1 MGGVCMSAIASTIES
16 WPIPEPGGEAIPLDD
31 EPINGQPQKQA
42 PAPDRLP
49 LIVATDDESDEF
61 DDDDF
66 DDDFDDNFED
76 ELEDDFEDELADVP
90 EELDDDEFAPDGDD
104 DEEGGPVEFEEDEDF

>member
-1 MGGVCMSAIASTIES
+1 MSATESTTDI
-16 WPIPEPGGEAIPLDD
+16 WPIEAPGGEVKPLSD
-31 EPINGQPQKQA
+31 EPET
-42 PAPDRLP
+42 PDSWPEPLP
-49 LIVATDDESDEF
+49 EVEATDDDTEEF

-76 ELEDDFEDELADVP
+76 ELEDDFEDEFGDVSESEL
-90 EELDDDEFAPDGDD
+90 EEGEFAPEGED